1 MLINKQELLLEGL
14 AFLSQLLRLLDFAL
28 PIDQKRSVAPRP
40 DHMVDYLSGQLACI
54 HTRSVSRAG
63 LVHPASSFQDILGD
77 GLDAFVNYRFDS
89 VLLYEYNLPPFAQ
102 PSKPFVKPQMIL
114 WFCLHWYEQGL

>member
-28 PIDQKRSVAPRP
+28 PVDQKRSVAPML
-40 DHMVDYLSGQLACI
+40 DQMVDHLSRQLACVLL
-54 HTRSVSRAG
+54 HPVS
-63 LVHPASSFQDILGD
+63 PFQDILGY

-102 PSKPFVKPQMIL
+102 PSKPLVKPQMIR
-114 WFCLHWYEQGL
+114 WFCLHL

>member
-28 PIDQKRSVAPRP
+28 PVDQKRSVAPML
-40 DHMVDYLSGQLACI
+40 DQMVDHLSRQLACVLL
-54 HTRSVSRAG
+54 HPVS
-63 LVHPASSFQDILGD
+63 PFQDFLGD

-89 VLLYEYNLPPFAQ
+89 VLLYEYDLPPFAQ
-102 PSKPFVKPQMIL
+102 PSKPFVKPQMIR
-114 WFCLHWYEQGL
+114 WFCLHWYELGL

>member
-14 AFLSQLLRLLDFAL
+14 AFLSQLPRLLDFAL

-40 DHMVDYLSGQLACI
+40 DQMVDYLSGQLACI
-54 HTRSVSRAG
+54 RLQPVS
-63 LVHPASSFQDILGD
+63 PFQDILGD
-77 GLDAFVNYRFDS
+77 GLDAFVNYCFDS

-102 PSKPFVKPQMIL
+102 PSKPFVKPPMIR
-114 WFCLHWYEQGL
+114 WYCLDL

>member
-14 AFLSQLLRLLDFAL
+14 AFLSQLPRLLDFAL

-40 DHMVDYLSGQLACI
+40 DQMVDHLSRQLACI
-54 HTRSVSRAG
+54 NTRSVSRAG
-63 LVHPASSFQDILGD
+63 LLHPVSPFQDILGD

-89 VLLYEYNLPPFAQ
+89 VLLYEYNLLLLLNLLNP
-102 PSKPFVKPQMIL
+102 L
-114 WFCLHWYEQGL
+114 